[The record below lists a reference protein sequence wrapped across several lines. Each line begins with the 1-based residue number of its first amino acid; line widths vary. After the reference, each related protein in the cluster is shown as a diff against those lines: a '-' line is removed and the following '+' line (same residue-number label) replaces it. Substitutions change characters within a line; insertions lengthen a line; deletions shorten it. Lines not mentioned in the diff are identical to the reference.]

1 MLELTLRLVFS
12 LAVVLGLLL
21 LIARISS
28 RRFRGQS
35 DSLVRVIHRQP
46 LSRNNAVCVVAVGT
60 RILVLGT
67 TEHQVRVL
75 AELDP
80 EEIEDPGAIPSLTEA
95 PRPRPLS
102 GGAHRADVPPT
113 AIALPAARGGARV
126 ATSADDGG
134 ALSGSILSPSTWK
147 QALAAATKRAS

>member
-21 LIARISS
+21 LIAKISS
-28 RRFRGQS
+28 RRFKGQH

-60 RILVLGT
+60 RVLVLGT

-80 EEIEDPGAIPSLTEA
+80 DEIEVPGEA
-95 PRPRPLS
+95 PVLAAVPPRPLT
-102 GGAHRADVPPT
+102 GGAHRADGSRT

-126 ATSADDGG
+126 AAPVDDS